1 MMIYVITLGLIIIFG
16 LLLSILARMTEQKIE
31 ERSNRDEILNSI
43 RILSSKVET
52 SERRVTEQIVSLKNK
67 SIETFQSCIRDFKE
81 NELLEITNSLR
92 TLVKQIYVKSVES
105 VSESKEISIGVSC
118 SAGTTGVVGTPSV
131 ENFIFSDVWVKEY
144 DNVTTKDN
152 ESSEQDNTQSTLFV
166 PVENSYS
173 LEYFDNGF
181 YVKKNSKDKGLYDS
195 YHVRF
200 SPDQFVPNLETFS
213 KWYQEYFDAN
223 FDGSDESFDSLIL
236 S

>member
-181 YVKKNSKDKGLYDS
+181 YVKKK
-195 YHVRF
+195 F
-200 SPDQFVPNLETFS
+200 
-213 KWYQEYFDAN
+213 
-223 FDGSDESFDSLIL
+223 
-236 S
+236 